1 MLIGEL
7 AERCGVSTRSLRYY
21 EEQGLLV
28 ADRDANGYRRYG
40 DDAVLAVRQVKALLE
55 AGFGTD
61 AIRTILPCATGPAPE
76 IDLCP
81 EVAAHMR
88 RTLATVQDELTT
100 LRRHEAAI
108 TGFLEGCAGVDSRT

>member
-21 EEQGLLV
+21 EDQGLLV

-40 DDAVLAVRQVKALLE
+40 DDAVLAVRQVRALLD

-81 EVAAHMR
+81 EVAAEMR
-88 RTLATVQDELTT
+88 RTLDSIHDEIATLG
-100 LRRHEAAI
+100 RREAAI
-108 TGFLEGCAGVDSRT
+108 TGLLEGCVGVDSRT

>member
-21 EEQGLLV
+21 EDQGLLQ
-28 ADRDANGYRRYG
+28 ASRDGNGYRRY
-40 DDAVLAVRQVKALLE
+40 DDGAELAVRQITGLLG

-61 AIRTILPCATGPAPE
+61 AIRSILPCATGPAPE

-88 RTLATVQDELTT
+88 RTLAAVQDELTT

-108 TGFLEGCAGVDSRT
+108 TGLLEGCVGVDSRT